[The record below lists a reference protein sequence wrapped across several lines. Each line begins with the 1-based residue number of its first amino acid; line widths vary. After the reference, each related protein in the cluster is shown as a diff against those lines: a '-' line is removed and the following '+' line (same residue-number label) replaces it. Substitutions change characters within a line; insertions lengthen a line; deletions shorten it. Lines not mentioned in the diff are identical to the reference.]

1 MRRRTAM
8 KAALAAAGLTTVA
21 VGCSGNNGGGEGGG
35 ELPPLTIHAN
45 STNTYQANFNP
56 FSASMLHGTRGFLYE
71 PLMLNT
77 PMRPGDSMPWLAES
91 QEFNEDGTVV
101 TFVLREG
108 VTWSDGEAFDA
119 EDVAFTFNQMVEH
132 PATNA
137 NARPVVKAE
146 ATDDYTVEVTFEV
159 PQFAYAAAIG
169 NTLVVPE
176 HIWSAL
182 EDPIET
188 TNDQPVGTGPFM
200 LDHFDAQLYTLVKNE
215 NYWQA
220 DEIEVP
226 EVQYPAN
233 TTETFNTAMRNGDL
247 DWTGGFVP
255 NIEDIYIKHDPENRG
270 YWYPGGGLVTL
281 AYNAENPIF
290 EDVELLKGI
299 SLGIDR
305 QQLSDI
311 AMQGYTPP
319 SHPTGLPQPA
329 YESVLLDEYK
339 DATLDFNADEANK
352 VLDDAGYAKGSD
364 GIRVGKDGQRLSWNV
379 EVPSSWADWVDIVQL
394 MEEQLKTVGIE
405 IVPQGVS
412 FEAWLETRNN
422 GNYELTLT
430 SVAIGQ
436 TPFDMYRSLFSSE
449 YKVEEG
455 PVNNNF
461 GRYYNEEADAA
472 LEAYAS
478 TDDEAEQQAA
488 LDTLQ
493 TMMVEQFPTIP
504 LLQAPNWFQYN
515 TARWTGFP
523 NEDDPYAFGAPFQ
536 SPDNLLVVMNL
547 TPAES

>member
-255 NIEDIYIKHDPENRG
+255 NIEDIYINHDPENRG